1 MVAKY
6 NTYKAFSTVL
16 TFGTPIVSVI
26 ACGGFYRNDG
36 GACISLAAVM
46 AFLLSALFLKDKLAE
61 QFKSPTALK
70 VAVIGLIFC
79 FVVEAIIQAMQVVF
93 GCTVIAC
100 LIDEVSFKR
109 LYHEL
114 EYKFPK
120 EAEAFKHIGFYVT
133 TTERLKKE
141 ENNTQEAVT
150 NNE

>member
-6 NTYKAFSTVL
+6 NIFKAISTVL

-36 GACISLAAVM
+36 GACVSLAAVM

-70 VAVIGLIFC
+70 ISAAGLIFC
-79 FVVEAIIQAMQVVF
+79 FIVEAIVQAMQVMF

-100 LIDEVSFKR
+100 LIDETTFKR
-109 LYHEL
+109 FYVEM
-114 EYKFPK
+114 ERKFP
-120 EAEAFKHIGFYVT
+120 EDARVYKHIGFYIMNSDKLNSENEKEVT
-133 TTERLKKE
+133 S
-141 ENNTQEAVT
+141 
-150 NNE
+150 NE